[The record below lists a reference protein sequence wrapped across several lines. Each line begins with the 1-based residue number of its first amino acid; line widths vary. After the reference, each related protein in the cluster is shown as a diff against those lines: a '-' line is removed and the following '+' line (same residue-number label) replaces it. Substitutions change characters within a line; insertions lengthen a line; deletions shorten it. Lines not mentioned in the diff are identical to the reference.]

1 MENEIRLFYDLTAER
16 TADEWYKE
24 EILKPTI
31 IDFVKLLPE
40 HPIVLDLGCGPGHES
55 MRLSSAGA
63 HVTGID
69 FSEEC
74 IRIARERTPQCH
86 FEVMDIRELDSRLG
100 NFHGVFACASL
111 IHIDVQT
118 MPEVIKRIRDV
129 LVNPGYV
136 ELVVQDGEGIKDS
149 MSLLEVDGR
158 KLQRTVYCYT
168 KDTLTTVAE
177 KVGLEFER
185 EGYLNPTLIEYGW
198 RNYIYKLRG

>member
-31 IDFVKLLPE
+31 IEFVKLLPE
-40 HPIVLDLGCGPGHES
+40 HPRVLDLGCGPGHES
-55 MRLSSAGA
+55 MRLNFSGA

-86 FEVMDIRELDSRLG
+86 FEVMDIRELDDRLG

-111 IHIDVQT
+111 IHIDAQT
-118 MPEVIKRIRDV
+118 MPEVIKRIRNV

-136 ELVVQDGEGIKDS
+136 ELVIQEGEGIKDS

-168 KDTLTTVAE
+168 KDTLTTMAE